1 MLEVRCNSARNSL
14 RGSGGHI
21 LPTTRKRGLA
31 YELKK
36 NKLMFLMVMPAI
48 VYFFVFSYIPMVGT
62 VLAFQDFNYS
72 KLFLSPFIGF
82 KNFEFFF
89 KSGSAFLVT
98 KNTIFYNIAMYVTNT
113 VLQLVV
119 AIILSELIG
128 KKVKKAAQSI
138 IFLPY
143 FISWVIVGAF
153 VYNILNYEHGTL
165 NSVLASFG
173 INPVDVYGEPSI
185 WKYILVSA
193 GAWKTVGYGSVIY
206 LAAIMGIDTEYYDA
220 ADIDGANI
228 FQKIRHITLP
238 ALKPTIIT
246 LTLLA
251 LGNVVRGDFSMFYQV
266 TGNSPNLYNATD
278 IIDTFVFRS
287 LTESY
292 DIGMSAAVGFYQS
305 VVCFVT
311 IMLANYAIRKVEKDY
326 ALF

>member
-1 MLEVRCNSARNSL
+1 MTADELQIATAIGGFNL
-14 RGSGGHI
+14 QTDKSGFI
-21 LPTTRKRGLA
+21 

-36 NKLMFLMVMPAI
+36 NKLMFLMVLPAI
-48 VYFFVFSYIPMVGT
+48 IYFFVFAYIPMVGA

-72 KLFLSPFIGF
+72 KLFLSPFVGL

-98 KNTIFYNIAMYVTNT
+98 KNTILYNIAMYITNT
-113 VLQLVV
+113 ILQLLV

-128 KKVKKAAQSI
+128 KKVKKVAQSV

-153 VYNILNYEHGTL
+153 IYNLFNFEHGTL
-165 NSVLASFG
+165 NNVLSSFG
-173 INPVDVYGEPSI
+173 MQPINVYGEPSV

-206 LAAIMGIDTEYYDA
+206 LAAIMGIDAEYYDA

-228 FQKIRHITLP
+228 FQKIIHITLP
-238 ALKPTIIT
+238 ALKPTIII

-251 LGNVVRGDFSMFYQV
+251 LGTVVRGDFSMFYQV
-266 TGNSPNLYNATD
+266 TGNAPNLYNATD
-278 IIDTFVFRS
+278 IIDTYVFRS

-292 DIGMSAAVGFYQS
+292 DIGMSSAVGLYQS
-305 VVCFVT
+305 VICFVT
-311 IMLANYAIRKVEKDY
+311 IMLANYTIRKVEKDY

>member
-1 MLEVRCNSARNSL
+1 LQTDK
-14 RGSGGHI
+14 SGFI
-21 LPTTRKRGLA
+21 

-36 NKLMFLMVMPAI
+36 NKLMFLMVLPAI
-48 VYFFVFSYIPMVGT
+48 IYFFVFAYIPMVGA

-72 KLFLSPFIGF
+72 KLFLSPFVGL

-98 KNTIFYNIAMYVTNT
+98 KNTILYNIAMYITNT
-113 VLQLVV
+113 ILQLLV

-128 KKVKKAAQSI
+128 KKVKKVAQSV

-153 VYNILNYEHGTL
+153 IYNLFNFEHGTL
-165 NSVLASFG
+165 NNVLSSFG
-173 INPVDVYGEPSI
+173 MQPINVYGEPSV

-206 LAAIMGIDTEYYDA
+206 LAAIMGIDAEYYDA

-228 FQKIRHITLP
+228 FQKIIHITLP
-238 ALKPTIIT
+238 ALKPTIII

-251 LGNVVRGDFSMFYQV
+251 LGTVVRGDFSMFYQV
-266 TGNSPNLYNATD
+266 TGNAPNLYNATD
-278 IIDTFVFRS
+278 IIDTYVFRS

-292 DIGMSAAVGFYQS
+292 DIGMSSAVGLYQS
-305 VVCFVT
+305 VICFVT
-311 IMLANYAIRKVEKDY
+311 IMLANYTIRKVEKDY